1 MRTVAI
7 VALMGCLLSWTAAAS
22 AQDRIAWVTDWRQAR
37 DIAQQQHRLVLL
49 HFYSDTCAPC
59 QKLERDVFPRAA
71 VARAISTGYVAV
83 KINVD
88 RFPQL
93 RDHYKIEAWP
103 TDVIVT
109 AEGRE
114 IARSVPSP
122 ADSNRYIA
130 MLDSARS
137 QYGIGRHLTE
147 QVAGR
152 APVGQPSNR
161 YGTGGFGGAAAN
173 NATSND
179 YGDSHGSNFQ
189 PQQTAPP
196 QQPTYVTNQYSDGFA
211 QQAPAPANV
220 SPRYG
225 DAYPGPSVGAPGLCC
240 PPSPNGQVLPGAP
253 DVAPGQGISQMN
265 PYAQRPP
272 IGSQDGYIVPPN
284 DNRVASNPSQLQG
297 NQLQAQPTRQ
307 QDVATP
313 PAPSGSQF
321 AMDGF
326 CPVTLVDQG
335 KWQKG
340 DTRWGAV
347 HQGKTYLFASQQG
360 QQQFLASPDRFAP
373 ILSGYD
379 LVRYAEAGQLVE
391 GRREHGV
398 YFGNR
403 IFLFA
408 DEVALDRFSKHTD
421 FYMARVRQAS
431 VKPPHQP
438 AIR

>member
-1 MRTVAI
+1 
-7 VALMGCLLSWTAAAS
+7 
-22 AQDRIAWVTDWRQAR
+22 
-37 DIAQQQHRLVLL
+37 
-49 HFYSDTCAPC
+49 
-59 QKLERDVFPRAA
+59 
-71 VARAISTGYVAV
+71 
-83 KINVD
+83 
-88 RFPQL
+88 
-93 RDHYKIEAWP
+93 
-103 TDVIVT
+103 
-109 AEGRE
+109 
-114 IARSVPSP
+114 
-122 ADSNRYIA
+122 
-130 MLDSARS
+130 
-137 QYGIGRHLTE
+137 
-147 QVAGR
+147 
-152 APVGQPSNR
+152 
-161 YGTGGFGGAAAN
+161 
-173 NATSND
+173 
-179 YGDSHGSNFQ
+179 
-189 PQQTAPP
+189 
-196 QQPTYVTNQYSDGFA
+196 
-211 QQAPAPANV
+211 
-220 SPRYG
+220 
-225 DAYPGPSVGAPGLCC
+225 
-240 PPSPNGQVLPGAP
+240 
-253 DVAPGQGISQMN
+253 MN